1 MAQVMAALGH
11 RCSSFRSDSARE
23 DSVPLID
30 PVSGVCTV
38 SQPQRHAKSFNCFA
52 KPPTSIKAGVSTR
65 RLCWCS
71 HIGAQV
77 KDEENQSSSLTDI
90 WTQKPTGCKCYFNET
105 RSDCACCS
113 VGACQCSAVH
123 RSKCVPCGAMWKCVV
138 SEDQSGMQELQEKQ
152 PRSLIAALNFVVQAK
167 TYESQQQGIREYLKE
182 VYRLPQTSTKVQ
194 MVGLLSEKL
203 SEVVPDANVQT
214 FEFPEG
220 NEVEDWLSSLFL
232 EEELNELMIPN
243 ATEGVTKNVSKP
255 SILGLVSLGASVQEK
270 FQACDWQ
277 VALAEFYN
285 HGGGYGNWCGKQ
297 PKINGIPQPF
307 GGCVHKKG
315 RNSEQGNQLCKDS
328 GLDAACFRHDSG
340 GYSEDLWGKATKS
353 LCKVDGD
360 FQLAL
365 QNISMSSTFIDGL
378 DRTEVKA

>member
-203 SEVVPDANVQT
+203 SEAVPDANVQT

-232 EEELNELMIPN
+232 EEELNELVIPN
-243 ATEGVTKNVSKP
+243 TTEGADKNVSNRT
-255 SILGLVSLGASVQEK
+255 ILGLVSIGASVQEK

-277 VALAEFYN
+277 VALAQFYK

-307 GGCVHKKG
+307 GGCVDKKG
-315 RNSEQGNQLCKDS
+315 
-328 GLDAACFRHDSG
+328 
-340 GYSEDLWGKATKS
+340 
-353 LCKVDGD
+353 KVSKEGV
-360 FQLAL
+360 Q
-365 QNISMSSTFIDGL
+365 IC
-378 DRTEVKA
+378 R